1 MTTVCAQFSS
11 SPVWFPSSADCK
23 TMLNPPF
30 APSQLGKRV
39 SVSQFS
45 HLIIFCGGKKKY
57 IYILCRTSNI
67 AVQFSLLIKWVC
79 FNSHFSTGHYKMG
92 IIRSQDVDLA
102 LGFLLVFDHKR
113 CHNPQGRRKGHNH
126 EKTTTPAGARRHK
139 HLHKQFQRPNNVAGS
154 PLEHERLS
162 GFMCTLTAYDNC
174 SLPGGGR
181 PPRRVEHAL
190 HACAHGYTVKQLKSF
205 FFGFVLFCVSLPP
218 WLSRRFFYIDTV
230 MHLWG
235 ASRGRA
241 DREEKKHSS
250 LSSQTDDAWKYVAW
264 YKSV

>member
-1 MTTVCAQFSS
+1 M
-11 SPVWFPSSADCK
+11 
-23 TMLNPPF
+23 
-30 APSQLGKRV
+30 
-39 SVSQFS
+39 
-45 HLIIFCGGKKKY
+45 
-57 IYILCRTSNI
+57 
-67 AVQFSLLIKWVC
+67 
-79 FNSHFSTGHYKMG
+79 
-92 IIRSQDVDLA
+92 DLA

-190 HACAHGYTVKQLKSF
+190 HACAHGCTVKHNIKKKNLTVEKLF
-205 FFGFVLFCVSLPP
+205 FFVLFCFVSHCRLGCPGV
-218 WLSRRFFYIDTV
+218 FYIDTV
-230 MHLWG
+230 MHL
-235 ASRGRA
+235 
-241 DREEKKHSS
+241 
-250 LSSQTDDAWKYVAW
+250 
-264 YKSV
+264 